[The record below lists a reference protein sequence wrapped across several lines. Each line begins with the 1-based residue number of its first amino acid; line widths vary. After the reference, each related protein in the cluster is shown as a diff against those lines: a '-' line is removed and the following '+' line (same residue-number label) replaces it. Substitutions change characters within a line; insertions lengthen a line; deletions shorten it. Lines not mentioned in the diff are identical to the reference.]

1 MDIVIRAAA
10 PEDAPAMSGIL
21 AESWKAAYV
30 GIVPQEYLDSLDG
43 GKWHRLR
50 DDLSAGRLKALLLF
64 ADGVPAGAVGYGRS
78 REESRADWGEIVC
91 LYLRPAYW
99 RRGYGGKL
107 LQAAVDALTREGFRE
122 FYLWVMAENR
132 SAREFY
138 RAMGFEP
145 TEETNFYE
153 IAGKR
158 IEDVRYI
165 KKAEK

>member
-1 MDIVIRAAA
+1 MNIAIRAAV
-10 PEDAPAMSGIL
+10 PEDAPVVNQIL
-21 AESWKAAYV
+21 TETWKAAYV
-30 GIVPQEYLDSLDG
+30 GIVPQEYLDSLG
-43 GKWHRLR
+43 AGKKNRMQ
-50 DDLSAGRLKALLLF
+50 DDLSAAKLKVLLLF
-64 ADGVPAGAVGYGRS
+64 ADGVPAGAVGYGKS

-107 LQAAVDALTREGFRE
+107 LQAAVDALTREGFRKC
-122 FYLWVMAENR
+122 YLWVMTENR
-132 SAREFY
+132 RAREFY
-138 RAMGFEP
+138 RAMGFAP

-165 KKAEK
+165 KKAE

>member
-1 MDIVIRAAA
+1 MNIAIRAAV
-10 PEDAPAMSGIL
+10 PQDAPTVNQIL
-21 AESWKAAYV
+21 TETWKAAYI
-30 GIVPQEYLDSLDG
+30 GIVPQEYLDSLDAA
-43 GKWHRLR
+43 KPNRMQE
-50 DDLSAGRLKALLLF
+50 DISARTLEVLLLF
-64 ADGVPAGAVGYGRS
+64 ADGVPAGAVGYGSS
-78 REESRADWGEIVC
+78 REESRAGWGEIVC

-107 LQAAVDALTREGFRE
+107 LRAAVDALTREGFRK

-145 TEETNFYE
+145 TGEASFYE

-158 IEDVRYI
+158 MEDVRYI
-165 KKAEK
+165 KKTEK